1 MKHRTTVVQTTT
13 KQKQTRIDTWKNWC
27 IKHRQYREGR
37 ELDVTRIMDV
47 SCMGQRE
54 TVHLQIS
61 FCSWESSKILFS
73 SLLVSLSH
81 VICISSI
88 SHSPPP
94 FVFTLFILFYY
105 FKLLKECNFC
115 LSCLIL
121 CSSSHSCLPLILLFL
136 TITFVFIFFFKD
148 LKSNLRLYISEFYD
162 IYFSFFFFSIFY

>member
-1 MKHRTTVVQTTT
+1 MWGRISGLFWFAFPWWLRMLNSFSGASLPFGIPLVRTFFFFLSFNYFYSTWNRTTVVQTT
-13 KQKQTRIDTWKNWC
+13 KQKQTRIDTWKDWC

-88 SHSPPP
+88 SQSPPS
-94 FVFTLFILFYY
+94 FVFYPFY
-105 FKLLKECNFC
+105 
-115 LSCLIL
+115 
-121 CSSSHSCLPLILLFL
+121 LILLF
-136 TITFVFIFFFKD
+136 
-148 LKSNLRLYISEFYD
+148 
-162 IYFSFFFFSIFY
+162 

>member
-1 MKHRTTVVQTTT
+1 MLNIFSGASLPFGIPLVRTFFFFFFFLSFNYFYSTWNRTTVVQTT
-13 KQKQTRIDTWKNWC
+13 KQKQTRIDTWKDWC

-88 SHSPPP
+88 SHSPPT
-94 FVFTLFILFYY
+94 FVFYTFY
-105 FKLLKECNFC
+105 
-115 LSCLIL
+115 
-121 CSSSHSCLPLILLFL
+121 LILLF
-136 TITFVFIFFFKD
+136 
-148 LKSNLRLYISEFYD
+148 
-162 IYFSFFFFSIFY
+162 